1 MKPFKKTA
9 STENVS
15 IMDYEGTVDWSVDAV
30 NMAMIEAAEK
40 EKQLSTSSAEERI
53 ADLKRIYHEAINT
66 ILGDPEACGQ
76 IFATDNS
83 LEVVSEVFE
92 YLTEGYAAYRRRRM
106 SAYSPN
112 RIANEQ
118 PAG

>member
-40 EKQLSTSSAEERI
+40 E
-53 ADLKRIYHEAINT
+53 
-66 ILGDPEACGQ
+66 
-76 IFATDNS
+76 
-83 LEVVSEVFE
+83 
-92 YLTEGYAAYRRRRM
+92 
-106 SAYSPN
+106 
-112 RIANEQ
+112 
-118 PAG
+118 